1 MRLEIMKQLSESCNP
16 FIQVLSEKSY
26 IYADNGQVKQVVI
39 PLFRSYRKN
48 AFLTAI
54 WPSPI
59 AGCNPFIQVLSEKYM
74 PRKETMDKFAQVV
87 IPLFRSYRKN
97 PIGFL
102 LFLHKELHGYGRQP
116 WIVFKIISPFVTSF
130 YC

>member
-1 MRLEIMKQLSESCNP
+1 MRVINTFGGDWGM
-16 FIQVLSEKSY
+16 
-26 IYADNGQVKQVVI
+26 VVI

-48 AFLTAI
+48 LA
-54 WPSPI
+54 SK
-59 AGCNPFIQVLSEKYM
+59 AG
-74 PRKETMDKFAQVV
+74 KFTNIKKVV

-97 PIGFL
+97 TIGFL

>member
-1 MRLEIMKQLSESCNP
+1 MVELKIKRTDGT
-16 FIQVLSEKSY
+16 V
-26 IYADNGQVKQVVI
+26 
-39 PLFRSYRKN
+39 
-48 AFLTAI
+48 
-54 WPSPI
+54 
-59 AGCNPFIQVLSEKYM
+59 
-74 PRKETMDKFAQVV
+74 VV